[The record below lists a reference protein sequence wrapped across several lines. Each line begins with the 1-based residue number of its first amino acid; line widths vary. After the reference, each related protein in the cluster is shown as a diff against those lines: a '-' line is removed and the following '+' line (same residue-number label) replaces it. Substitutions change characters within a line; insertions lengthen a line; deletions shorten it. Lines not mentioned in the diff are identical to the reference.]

1 MENENII
8 VHEIY
13 NCENRI
19 KPTKNINFF
28 KKCFLESSTN
38 NFSNNILKNSIEK
51 NTNKISLNKS
61 LILNYKIIDFKNLSE
76 SMDKFRNRKNYQI
89 KFFTK
94 MSPKGIEINKNNNIS
109 NELFNKYRFINND
122 SFIKNKRNNC
132 EENNENNFSLS
143 QFLLNHLKRMIKAKT
158 LIFKKDNENNSYD
171 NRKKEINKKFFK
183 YAKIINKEKKN
194 REQPEKDNSNS
205 NIPKLKESNNL
216 NDSNN
221 ISNNNNIK
229 FIKKNSIV
237 QLDFS
242 FFDNKDYK
250 DRYYLFDKIIKRN
263 SDNKKSYVNN
273 KNKKWISKLKKY
285 GTGNKENDTSISKIN
300 KYDINESTDLPK
312 FAYRRNNSFFE
323 ESKYSGEEQNSPKGI
338 YPKSNAINSIHK
350 PIGYNLKFIKAHFFK
365 KKHFPKFK
373 FFSQN
378 EKKSN
383 SFIIKYP

>member
-1 MENENII
+1 MENGDII
-8 VHEIY
+8 IHEIS

-28 KKCFLESSTN
+28 KKCFLESSKN
-38 NFSNNILKNSIEK
+38 NSSNNILKNSIEQSS
-51 NTNKISLNKS
+51 NKISLNKS
-61 LILNYKIIDFKNLSE
+61 LILNYKIIDFKNLNE
-76 SMDKFRNRKNYQI
+76 SLNKFRNRKNYQI

-109 NELFNKYRFINND
+109 NEFFKKYRFINND
-122 SFIKNKRNNC
+122 FFIKSKRNNC

-143 QFLLNHLKRMIKAKT
+143 QFLLNHLKRIIKAKT
-158 LIFKKDNENNSYD
+158 LIFKQENENISYD

-194 REQPEKDNSNS
+194 REQPEKDNPNS
-205 NIPKLKESNNL
+205 NIPKMKESNNF

-221 ISNNNNIK
+221 ISNNNIK
-229 FIKKNSIV
+229 LIKKNSIV

-242 FFDNKDYK
+242 SFDNKDYK

-263 SDNKKSYVNN
+263 SDNKKNYANN
-273 KNKKWISKLKKY
+273 KNKKLISKLRKH
-285 GTGNKENDTSISKIN
+285 GPGNKENDISISKIN
-300 KYDINESTDLPK
+300 KYDINESIDLPK
-312 FAYRRNNSFFE
+312 FAYRKSNSFFE
-323 ESKYSGEEQNSPKGI
+323 ESKYSGAEQNSPKGI

-350 PIGYNLKFIKAHFFK
+350 PIGYNLKFIEAHFFK

-383 SFIIKYP
+383 SLYY